1 MPEVARSY
9 VEYVAAAWGISAVV
23 LAVVAGRAVVT
34 ARQVRARLKE
44 LEDGE

>member
-1 MPEVARSY
+1 MPEIARSY
-9 VEYVAAAWGISAVV
+9 VEYVAVAWGVSAVV
-23 LAVVAGRAVVT
+23 LAVVAGRAVLA

>member
-1 MPEVARSY
+1 MPEIARSY

-23 LAVVAGRAVVT
+23 LAVVAARAVLA

-44 LEDGE
+44 LEDDE

>member
-23 LAVVAGRAVVT
+23 LAVVAGRAVLA
-34 ARQVRARLKE
+34 AREVRARLKE
-44 LEDGE
+44 LEEAE